1 MDYSDLLKRFTDQG
15 VKEQSA
21 NVYITNFKHVMN
33 YLYGNAEF
41 YRDFTMNNYISDL
54 KFFDKLNA
62 MRILEFIDKPEIKL
76 NTKDNLLRGFLKC
89 LDALEIDTTV
99 YLESFQPILTD
110 LKYDKEFIEANPKE
124 EKNKLSQDELIK
136 LREEYKAKLT
146 DKFTKNDL
154 YFVLL
159 SLYTYV
165 VPLRGEDWYNTVL
178 LYDSRIPKEDKINH
192 LNLEEKKMYL
202 YNYKTARTYG
212 TRILDIPDELCEIL
226 KAFKEKSK
234 SDYVICSPTGQ
245 KILQPNFCRLFKE
258 ATGKEFSSSMARKC
272 FISDEINDKN
282 INVKSRKEIASKM
295 GHSCSMQAVR
305 YSKFS
310 KMLHTDDDDLD
321 SLIEQRKLLNKLQK
335 DLDKKILNKLKLIE

>member
-21 NVYITNFKHVMN
+21 KVYITNFKHVMN

-62 MRILEFIDKPEIKL
+62 MRILEFIDKPEITL

-124 EKNKLSQDELIK
+124 EKNKLSQDELVE

-165 VPLRGEDWYNTVL
+165 VPLRGEDWYNTL
-178 LYDSRIPKEDKINH
+178 LVDESTDHKKFKINH
-192 LNLEEKKMYL
+192 LDLEEKKMYL

-212 TRILDIPDELCEIL
+212 TRILDIPNELCEIL
-226 KAFKEKSK
+226 KTFKDKSK
-234 SDYVICSPTGQ
+234 SHYVICSPKGQ

-272 FISDEINDKN
+272 FISEGIDNK
-282 INVKSRKEIASKM
+282 KSIEERKKDARIMA
-295 GHSCSMQAVR
+295 HCTATATVH

-310 KMLHTDDDDLD
+310 KLLHNEDDSLEG
-321 SLIEQRKLLNKLQK
+321 LIEQRKLLNKLQK